1 MTVKLLAFAASLR
14 AESLNRKLIQVGA
27 GVARELG
34 AEVDLAEFR
43 EFEMPIYD
51 ADQMHASG
59 LPPGAALLK
68 ERIEAADGLLIASP
82 EYNYSLGGPLKN
94 AIDWVSRARP
104 MPFKGRTAFLMSTST
119 GIYGGVRGLWQLRI
133 PLEGCGCF
141 VFPDMFP
148 LSSGPHAFEGDGSF
162 KDPAQ
167 LTRLQGLVAHF
178 LKATA
183 ALAAIR
189 PA

>member
-14 AESLNRKLIQVGA
+14 AESLNRRLIHAGV

-51 ADQMHASG
+51 GDRMQESG

-68 ERIEAADGLLIASP
+68 ARIEAADGMLIASP
-82 EYNYSLGGPLKN
+82 EYNYTVGGPLKN
-94 AIDWVSRARP
+94 AIDWVSRVRP
-104 MPFKGRTAFLMSTST
+104 MPFRGRTAFLMSTSN

-148 LSSGPHAFEGDGSF
+148 LSHGPHAFEADGAL

-167 LTRLQGLVAHF
+167 HTRLHGMLDHF

-183 ALAAIR
+183 ALSAIR